1 MITRE
6 MIEQNLDRCIKL
18 RHTCKY
24 RMRGISSQKLCRKPE
39 HGKDRLYV
47 YSAEGRKY
55 VSQKNQKLVLDVL
68 RRKDLEFLEQL
79 LTNNI
84 EVLKKMNDHY
94 VPLDELFSVEYAE
107 SVLREMTQ
115 KIFGTA
121 QEDFWKENALQ
132 YLVDQL
138 YPSLQ
143 DKPTATDVRAW
154 LEEPYEP
161 CPYYPEQK
169 IHCSPGG
176 VRVRSKSELLITAEM
191 EHCMIPFKYE
201 CPLQLEDDVVY
212 PDFTVLRVSDWKVL
226 YWEHLGMMDDPKYA
240 SQNIQKVFRYFSL
253 GYRPFDNLILTYD
266 MDGSLDM
273 KQVGRVIK
281 MMLT

>member
-24 RMRGISSQKLCRKPE
+24 RMRGIPSQKLCRKPE

-55 VSQKNQKLVLDVL
+55 VSQKNQKLLLDVL

-132 YLVDQL
+132 YL
-138 YPSLQ
+138 
-143 DKPTATDVRAW
+143 
-154 LEEPYEP
+154 
-161 CPYYPEQK
+161 
-169 IHCSPGG
+169 
-176 VRVRSKSELLITAEM
+176 
-191 EHCMIPFKYE
+191 
-201 CPLQLEDDVVY
+201 
-212 PDFTVLRVSDWKVL
+212 
-226 YWEHLGMMDDPKYA
+226 
-240 SQNIQKVFRYFSL
+240 
-253 GYRPFDNLILTYD
+253 
-266 MDGSLDM
+266 
-273 KQVGRVIK
+273 
-281 MMLT
+281 

>member
-24 RMRGISSQKLCRKPE
+24 RMRGIPSQKLCRKPE

-84 EVLKKMNDHY
+84 EVLK
-94 VPLDELFSVEYAE
+94 
-107 SVLREMTQ
+107 EMTQ

-121 QEDFWKENALQ
+121 QEDFWKEIALQ

-212 PDFTVLRVSDWKVL
+212 PDFTVLRVSDRKVL

-240 SQNIQKVFRYFSL
+240 SQNIQKVFRYFRL

-281 MMLT
+281 MMLM